1 MKGLFSRVLIANRG
15 EIAVRIIRA
24 CRDCGISPIVVY
36 SEPDR
41 ESLAVRLADRALYIG
56 PAAAA
61 ESYLN
66 LDRILEAAREAQADA
81 LHPGYGFLAENAAL
95 AEACHK
101 RGIVFIGPS
110 AHSMRL
116 MGDKISSRQTA
127 VAAGVPV
134 VPGSDGAVD
143 SRAEA
148 ARIAEEIGYP
158 IMLKASAGGGGKG
171 MRLVRSP
178 EVLAEVYETT
188 RSEALAAFGDGSVF
202 LERYIECPRHIEIQ
216 ILADGEGNVIHLGE
230 RECSIQRRH
239 QKLIEE
245 SPSPF
250 VSPDFRAQLGEAAVR
265 VARAANYQNAGTVEF
280 LVDGASDPSNPN
292 FFFLEMNTR
301 LQVEHP
307 VTEAVTGLDLVQEQF
322 QIAAGRALRW
332 AQHDIEFRGAAIEV
346 RVYAEDANQNF
357 MPSPGRVSTL
367 IEPSGPGIRNDS
379 GVVEGSEVSIYYD
392 PLISK
397 LISHGR
403 NREEA
408 RQRLSRALR
417 EYRIGGLHT
426 TIPFF
431 RRVLEHP
438 AFCKGDLSTHFIQ
451 DHSLAQACDRVSEE
465 SFLAASLVYY
475 LDHPTS
481 QPRPEPR
488 QSAWRDY
495 FRVQRSRP

>member
-1 MKGLFSRVLIANRG
+1 MFRRILIANRG

-24 CRDCGISPIVVY
+24 CRDSGISPVVVY

-41 ESLAVRLADRALYIG
+41 ESLAVRLADRALCIG

-61 ESYLN
+61 ESYLR
-66 LDRILEAAREAQADA
+66 LDGILEAARELEADA
-81 LHPGYGFLAENAAL
+81 LHPGYGFLAENPAL
-95 AEACHK
+95 SEECQE
-101 RGIVFIGPS
+101 RGITFIGPS

-127 VAAGVPV
+127 LQAGVPV

-143 SRAEA
+143 SVTEA
-148 ARIAEEIGYP
+148 AQIAGEIGYP

-171 MRLVRSP
+171 MRLIRSP
-178 EVLAEVYETT
+178 DALVEVYETT
-188 RSEALAAFGDGSVF
+188 RSEASAAFGDGSVF
-202 LERYIECPRHIEIQ
+202 VERYIECPRHIEIQ
-216 ILADGEGNVIHLGE
+216 ILADGKGNIIHLGE

-250 VSPDFRAQLGEAAVR
+250 VSPEFRAQLGEAAVKI
-265 VARAANYQNAGTVEF
+265 ARAASYQNAGTVEF
-280 LVDGASDPSNPN
+280 LVDGASDPGNPD

-322 QIAAGRALRW
+322 RIAAGRALRW
-332 AQHDIEFRGAAIEV
+332 TQRDIELRGAAIEV
-346 RVYAEDANQNF
+346 RVYAEDADQDF
-357 MPSPGRVSTL
+357 MPSPGRISTL
-367 IEPSGPGIRNDS
+367 VEPSGPGIRNDS
-379 GVVEGSEVSIYYD
+379 GVIQGSQVSIYYD

-397 LISHGR
+397 LICYGR

-408 RQRLSRALR
+408 CRRLARALR

-438 AFCKGDLSTHFIQ
+438 AFRNGDLTTHFIQ
-451 DHSLAQACDRVSEE
+451 DHALTEASQPVSEE
-465 SFLAASLVYY
+465 SFLAASLAYY
-475 LDHPTS
+475 LDGS
-481 QPRPEPR
+481 SAQPEQETR

-495 FRVQRSRP
+495 FRVHRTGL